1 MKFSTAGRKRRTKK
15 RRPKM
20 YKLMVSYDCGGDY
33 VPDSESENINDL
45 RPKMQ
50 DLDDQKLRWY
60 LEKDGEPLGTIAYW
74 HLRYTFGE
82 EQIKSHPNT
91 WLRELADLSDASME
105 EVWKAVNEQYI
116 FLPLSLLDHSGLHMW
131 VGKGAHYS
139 DPGAISRCLTS
150 THLCVEML
158 S

>member
-1 MKFSTAGRKRRTKK
+1 MRIRKVVKT
-15 RRPKM
+15 
-20 YKLMVSYDCGGDY
+20 SYF
-33 VPDSESENINDL
+33 I
-45 RPKMQ
+45 
-50 DLDDQKLRWY
+50 
-60 LEKDGEPLGTIAYW
+60 EKDGQEFEVPCEPIEGTEIFHIKEDSAVVGYLSHDKYVENPRELGEPLGTIAYW